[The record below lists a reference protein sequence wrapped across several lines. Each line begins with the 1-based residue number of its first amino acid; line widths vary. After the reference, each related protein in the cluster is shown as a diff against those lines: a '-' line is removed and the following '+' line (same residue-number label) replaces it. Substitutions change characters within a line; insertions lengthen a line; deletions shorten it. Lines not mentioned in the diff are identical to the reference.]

1 MHGILT
7 GGLPS
12 GGTSTATIPSVKL
25 ALATLAAALLVSST
39 ASASPF
45 VKFGVEDDAY
55 LSPGPSLEPNLL
67 TLDQL
72 GVGLVRYFVNWRQV
86 APAKPRRPANPGDK
100 AYDWTA
106 ADATLGALHARGITV
121 LATLVRTP
129 AWANGGLAQSA
140 APTSKYALAAFAV
153 AVAKRYPWLRLW
165 EIWNEPNLQS
175 FLKPNSPQLYVQRL
189 LNPAYVE
196 LHALDPANRVAG
208 GATSPRST
216 STGLS
221 PVTFMRGMSAAHA
234 RLDAYSHHP
243 YAVTRGETPFGFAR
257 GVCRYCTGVLT
268 MANLEKLIREVKR
281 DFGPKRIWLT
291 EYGYETNP
299 PDENGVSWVS
309 QARFVAEAAER
320 AAAAPYVDLL
330 VQFMLQDEGRPNGW
344 QSGLISSA
352 GLFKPA
358 FNSFMLP
365 ITVAARTGSRTT
377 IWGQVRPGFGPR
389 AYQLQRL
396 TAAGWSP
403 IGVPALTDFKGSY
416 TRVVSAPVGT
426 RFRVISLQTAT
437 ASRPIVVR

>member
-7 GGLPS
+7 SSCDNP
-12 GGTSTATIPSVKL
+12 PMKL
-25 ALATLAAALLVSST
+25 VLASLAAALVVTS
-39 ASASPF
+39 AAAASPSIR
-45 VKFGVEDDAY
+45 FGVQDDAY

-72 GVGLVRYFVNWRQV
+72 GAGLVRYLVNWRQV
-86 APAKPRRPANPGDK
+86 APTKPRHPADPGDP

-129 AWANGGLAQSA
+129 AWANGGLAQNV
-140 APTSKYALAAFAV
+140 APTSKYALAAFAT
-153 AVAKRYPWLRLW
+153 AVAKRYPWLHLW

-175 FLKPNSPQLYVQRL
+175 FLKPNSPKLYVQRL

-196 LHALDPANRVAG
+196 LQALDPANRVAG

-221 PVTFMRGMSAAHA
+221 PVAFMRGMSAAHA

-299 PDENGVSWVS
+299 PDPNGVSWAA
-309 QARFVAEAAER
+309 QAKFVAEAAER

-344 QSGLISSA
+344 QSGLISST
-352 GLFKPA
+352 GMFKPA

-365 ITVAARTGSRTT
+365 IAVAGRVKARTT
-377 IWGQVRPGFGPR
+377 IWGQVRPGLGPR
-389 AYQLQRL
+389 PYVLQRL
-396 TAAGWSP
+396 TPAGWAP
-403 IGVPALTDFKGSY
+403 VGTAGAVTDANGTYK
-416 TRVVSAPVGT
+416 RVVSAPPGT
-426 RFRVISLQTAT
+426 RFRVLALQSAT
-437 ASRPIVVR
+437 ASRPVVLR

>member
-1 MHGILT
+1 M
-7 GGLPS
+7 
-12 GGTSTATIPSVKL
+12 
-25 ALATLAAALLVSST
+25 
-39 ASASPF
+39 
-45 VKFGVEDDAY
+45 
-55 LSPGPSLEPNLL
+55 
-67 TLDQL
+67 
-72 GVGLVRYFVNWRQV
+72 VNWRQV
-86 APAKPRRPANPGDK
+86 APTKPRHPANPGDK

-106 ADATLGALHARGITV
+106 VDATLGALHARGITV

-129 AWANGGLAQSA
+129 AWANGELAQNA

-196 LHALDPANRVAG
+196 LHALNPANRVAG

-216 STGLS
+216 SSGLS

-281 DFGPKRIWLT
+281 DFG
-291 EYGYETNP
+291 
-299 PDENGVSWVS
+299 
-309 QARFVAEAAER
+309 AEADLADRVRLRDEPAGPERRLVGAAGAVRGSGR
-320 AAAAPYVDLL
+320 AAGGRGAVCRHA

-344 QSGLISSA
+344 QSGLISSD
-352 GLFKPA
+352 GLFKPS

-365 ITVAARTGSRTT
+365 IAVAARAGRRTT

-389 AYQLQRL
+389 PYQLQRL
-396 TAAGWSP
+396 TPLGWTP
-403 IGVPALTDFKGSY
+403 VGAPALTGCERAR
-416 TRVVSAPVGT
+416 TRASSPVAAGT
-426 RFRVISLQTAT
+426 RFRVISLADGDGQPAHRR
-437 ASRPIVVR
+437 ALARR